1 MIKKLCTYFLVLI
14 AVAQIVAIPLFT
26 VHAQSSDGGDPGGLV
41 PCGKELVDKTFKQNN
56 PNGPGLIDV
65 TIQELKNP
73 CDFGDL
79 MIGLQRIIKF
89 FFVVSV
95 PVTIIVVAWAGIQYL
110 TAGGDTGKI
119 ANAKK
124 MFVPVFIGFLFIFTA
139 WLIVS
144 LLVKSFA
151 KDAVGI
157 NIINT
162 YLKNTPR

>member
-1 MIKKLCTYFLVLI
+1 MTRKLFTYFLVLI
-14 AVAQIVAIPLFT
+14 VVMQMLTVPLFA

-73 CDFGDL
+73 CDFADL

-95 PVTIIVVAWAGIQYL
+95 PITIIVVAWAGIKYL

-119 ANAKK
+119 GDAKK
-124 MFVPVFIGFLFIFTA
+124 MFVPVFLGFLFIFTA

-151 KDAVGI
+151 KDAVGD